1 MVIFGL
7 TSMGKQASKTEPR
20 KVVVTSSLSG
30 TVRPCLV
37 HIIPILTSGAIIAV
51 NVHGV
56 FIGIDFPGALKS
68 DTMTLLGLQVA
79 AKAQEI
85 LVVASLSQIIFQFVR
100 HELLF
105 GDGLPLGLIGSGFTF
120 STLGFYFTKEFYGAL
135 TYLASQRK
143 RGRKIAF
150 LFLLVVC
157 GLTSL
162 LAGPAS
168 AVLLVP
174 KTQAYP
180 AGGTKFYLNGT
191 EEDFWPKDLSDVSE
205 LRHLCSS
212 TNSTSLGICPG
223 GGFVSL
229 QQQWASLNYTNFI
242 LQNIPDYA
250 KEISGSRFYW
260 PVHSRASQIPP
271 LYAVGDPRQ
280 DRPDISSPK
289 PYTWIVQA
297 HAAAAVTLQR
307 LASDWW
313 NVVSSR
319 LGVDP
324 LLVDDRNI
332 QASVLSSISSVRCA
346 DPQNMSI
353 SDNTIQ
359 FPTIQGRFTWS
370 SNAPF
375 IDPGLNSTA
384 VDHVRFHWV
393 HLTSDFG
400 AVSIGGVFESPW
412 VSDQKSRLVVGC
424 SVQTGWVPTQLLS
437 NSYNFWSGWYPWG
450 IQFGGRTPSWNNVAD
465 GEELHPTN
473 GRIALG
479 DDWLNLLTPP
489 ATQLQTGSGSL
500 STIETILQDVGLA
513 STATSV
519 AGTTLT
525 SDWLESDRLSMAGK
539 TRFLEAII
547 CSIISDGLSR
557 SGSHRIF
564 DTTGPASTWPLA
576 MYNQRADFEDQIL
589 KGGSAFELPDATSG
603 EFTTLE
609 ASMRVSG
616 FSYRVSLA
624 GFLSI
629 SLLLVYVLMAVI
641 HICWLLKKRR
651 TSRSWNTI
659 SELIALAQNSRPALQ
674 SLKNSGAGIK
684 SMKTFGQVAKIRI
697 RQQRPESSELEHVEL
712 VFEDDMAPTAMT
724 SDSVSDKGIDR
735 AKSTSMMSQLEPTQ
749 RGRGGSWTFP
759 LSPNRLYPQ
768 TDIERDRSPDLR
780 TRLLPGE
787 KTAGNTMYDMIQAD
801 RLYH

>member
-1 MVIFGL
+1 MVNFCL
-7 TSMGKQASKTEPR
+7 TSMGKQAPKTEPR
-20 KVVVTSSLSG
+20 KVVVASSLSAA
-30 TVRPCLV
+30 VRPCLI
-37 HIIPILTSGAIIAV
+37 HIIPILTSSAIIAV
-51 NVHGV
+51 NVRGV
-56 FIGIDFPGALKS
+56 YIGIDFPGALKS

-85 LVVASLSQIIFQFVR
+85 LIVASLSQIIFQFVR

-105 GDGLPLGLIGSGFTF
+105 GDGLPLGLIGSGFAF

-135 TYLASQRK
+135 TYLASQSK

-150 LFLLVVC
+150 LLLLVVC

-162 LAGPAS
+162 LAGPVS

-191 EEDFWPKDLSDVSE
+191 EEDFWPEDLSDISE

-212 TNSTSLGICPG
+212 SNSTSLGICPG

-229 QQQWASLNYTNFI
+229 HQQWASLNYTDFI
-242 LQNIPDYA
+242 QQNIPVYA
-250 KEISGSRFYW
+250 KEIAGSSFYW

-280 DRPDISSPK
+280 DRPDISSPE

-313 NVVSSR
+313 HIVSSR
-319 LGVDP
+319 LDVDP
-324 LLVDDRNI
+324 LLIDDRNI
-332 QASVLSSISSVRCA
+332 QAAVPSSISSVRCA
-346 DPQNMSI
+346 NPQNMSI

-359 FPTIQGRFTWS
+359 FPTIQGRWTWS
-370 SNAPF
+370 SNAAF
-375 IDPGLNSTA
+375 TDSGLNTTA

-424 SVQTGWVPTQLLS
+424 SVQAGWVPTQLFS

-450 IQFGGRTPSWNNVAD
+450 IEFGGRRPPWNDVAN
-465 GEELHPTN
+465 GEELLPTN

-479 DDWLNLLTPP
+479 DDWLSLLTPP
-489 ATQLQTGSGSL
+489 ATTLQTGGYSP
-500 STIETILQDVGLA
+500 STIETILEDVGLA
-513 STATSV
+513 STALSV
-519 AGTTLT
+519 SGTTLT
-525 SDWLESDRLSMAGK
+525 DDWLDSDRLSMAGK

-547 CSIISDGLSR
+547 CSIIADGLSR

-564 DTTGPASTWPLA
+564 NTTGPASTWPLA
-576 MYNQRADFEDQIL
+576 MYNQRADFDHQIL
-589 KGGSAFELPDATSG
+589 KGGSAFEIPDATAG
-603 EFTTLE
+603 DFTTLK
-609 ASMRVSG
+609 ASMQISG
-616 FSYRVSLA
+616 FSYRVTLA
-624 GFLSI
+624 GFLSM
-629 SLLLVYVLMAVI
+629 LLLLIYILMAVI

-651 TSRSWNTI
+651 TSQSWNTV
-659 SELIALAQNSRPALQ
+659 SEFIALSQNSRPAFE

-684 SMKTFGQVAKIRI
+684 SMKTFGRVAKIRI
-697 RQQRPESSELEHVEL
+697 RHQRPGSSEPEHVEL
-712 VFEDDMAPTAMT
+712 VFEDDMAPTAII
-724 SDSVSDKGIDR
+724 SDTVSDIDV
-735 AKSTSMMSQLEPTQ
+735 AMSTSRMSQSEPTQ

-768 TDIERDRSPDLR
+768 TDIEREPSPDLR
-780 TRLLPGE
+780 TRLLAGDE
-787 KTAGNTMYDMIQAD
+787 TAKNTMYSMIQVD